1 MEVCWFEQSDHDVPV
16 GEEWLSGNERMLLA
30 RLSFPK
36 RRGDWRLGRWTAKC
50 AVAAYL
56 DLPPDSQIL
65 AGVELRP
72 GPSGAPELFLR
83 GRATAL
89 ALSLSHSAGYALCA
103 IAPAPA
109 DVGCDLEQIDRRSPV
124 FLEDYFD
131 TSERE
136 LVAQT
141 PADGRD
147 RLVTL
152 LWSAKESALKA
163 MRCGLREDTC
173 TVTAT
178 PADLPETCDGD
189 WRRLSV
195 THTSGASFFGW
206 WRESRNLVWTVLA
219 TDSCGSD
226 QSGGSLWRLP
236 AQVHQI

>member
-1 MEVCWFEQSDHDVPV
+1 
-16 GEEWLSGNERMLLA
+16 MLLA
-30 RLSFPK
+30 HLSLWK
-36 RRGDWRLGRWTAKC
+36 RRRDWRLGRWTAKC

-72 GPSGAPELFLR
+72 ALSGAPELFLR

-89 ALSLSHSAGYALCA
+89 ALSLSHSAGCGLCA
-103 IAPAPA
+103 LAPAPA
-109 DVGCDLEQIDRRSPV
+109 DVGCDLEQIERRSPA
-124 FLEDYFD
+124 FLADYFCC
-131 TSERE
+131 SERK
-136 LVAQT
+136 LVAET
-141 PADGRD
+141 PAADRD

-163 MRCGLREDTC
+163 MRCGLREDTRS
-173 TVTAT
+173 VHAT
-178 PADLPETCDGD
+178 PADLLETRDGD

-219 TDSCGSD
+219 MGSCGSD
-226 QSGGSLWRLP
+226 QSGGSLWNLP
-236 AQVHQI
+236 AHLDQS